1 MEIATAPAA
10 TESVGA
16 AGPGPLITH
25 VLIATFHHTHGPI
38 VEWAYPPFPALPGSS
53 AAPAAPSVDSRVEL
67 PPQWSS
73 LVPFCALP
81 DGSHSRDACF
91 NAFHLPPVPGWGEFA
106 AKTVFAT
113 SCYRQISA
121 SELIVKTP
129 DITRQM
135 VQKAVVVLS
144 SEPLYGAI
152 RDKLDAV
159 TRHFFEQKD
168 FTNKDVI
175 MELYENLTA
184 NYRSVTET
192 VFNSGLNLTEF
203 INLHRGKALVLLK
216 LMMLQKKVM
225 FFSTNVDTLINT
237 QYSLVSLMPN
247 LMAHL
252 HSVGSPALDGT
263 ITTDSSTSPANLILP
278 SPSTESQARI
288 TKRRAAGLPIEI
300 FGPGTGG
307 FFQPYLPL
315 QQMDTLLQPDT
326 IQTYMFGTTN
336 GVLRDQ
342 TKPLALDAIVHCD
355 EARIDIIN
363 PDLNTLLAL
372 TPPDKKWI
380 NDLVTKVTTNDSS
393 YAATDDYIRAQFED
407 YLLAALATIMAAM
420 GDEDGTAVTIDPS
433 PRASQA
439 PSPTAATAA
448 AADAA
453 KKDAADANEQG
464 GAAFGG
470 QVPGSE
476 SSLHSSPSNPA
487 LADAAAADPNSPA
500 QRRLKLNE
508 FHGAWVT
515 AFLATRAGEAW
526 RQRVTARRAE
536 LVAAGHK
543 SLVEEVVPQHP
554 CHGHTLTAHL
564 NDKLQ
569 TKIAE
574 LHLDEKKQAIQAS
587 ISSAVVIGGKFLE
600 KAAAKVKEEA
610 VKRQQQG
617 VRKEEIVQRTTQA
630 ASKAKQYGVSLWGA
644 ATAYIATK
652 RAEYVAPGAD
662 AAKQDAEAT
671 PKSESAGQAMPPA
684 DSNDSLRDQL
694 YSAGADE
701 HGSGK
706 YKALA
711 ADDDA

>member
-10 TESVGA
+10 TESAAGA
-16 AGPGPLITH
+16 VGPGPLITH

-53 AAPAAPSVDSRVEL
+53 AAPATPSVDSRVEL

-152 RDKLDAV
+152 RDKLNAV
-159 TRHFFEQKD
+159 TRHYFEQKD

-263 ITTDSSTSPANLILP
+263 ITTDLSTSPANLILP
-278 SPSTESQARI
+278 SPSAESQARI
-288 TKRRAAGLPIEI
+288 SKRRAAGLPIEV

-326 IQTYMFGTTN
+326 IHTYMFGTTN

-363 PDLNTLLAL
+363 PDLNNLLAL

-393 YAATDDYIRAQFED
+393 YAATDDYIRSQFED

-433 PRASQA
+433 PRASQT

-448 AADAA
+448 AAA
-453 KKDAADANEQG
+453 KDAADANEQG
-464 GAAFGG
+464 GAALGG

-476 SSLHSSPSNPA
+476 TSLHSSPSNTA

-500 QRRLKLNE
+500 QRRLKLSE

-526 RQRVTARRAE
+526 RQRAMARRAE
-536 LVAAGHK
+536 LVAAGQK
-543 SLVEEVVPQHP
+543 SLIEDVVPQHP

-630 ASKAKQYGVSLWGA
+630 RIQGQSRGPSQ
-644 ATAYIATK
+644 
-652 RAEYVAPGAD
+652 
-662 AAKQDAEAT
+662 AKQDPEAT
-671 PKSESAGQAMPPA
+671 PKSESAEQSVPPA

-694 YSAGADE
+694 YSAGPDE
-701 HGSGK
+701 QGSGK